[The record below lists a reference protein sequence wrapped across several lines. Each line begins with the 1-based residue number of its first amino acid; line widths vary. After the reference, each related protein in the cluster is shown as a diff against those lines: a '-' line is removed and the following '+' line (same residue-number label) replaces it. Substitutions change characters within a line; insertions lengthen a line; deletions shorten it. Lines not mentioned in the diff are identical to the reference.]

1 MFDNLTKFNGNAGA
15 TSENVSRCEDSLSST
30 LPEDYLA
37 FLKLFNGGEGYVG
50 GDAYVMLWSTDEIV
64 QFNRE
69 YEVSEYCPE
78 LLLIGS
84 NGGGEAYA
92 FDRRSK
98 PWHVVQVP
106 FVGMEYGLC
115 EDMGR
120 TFTEFM
126 ERLARKDAN
135 A

>member
-1 MFDNLTKFNGNAGA
+1 MFDNLTEFNGNARA
-15 TSENVSRCEDSLSST
+15 TNENVSRCEESLRLT
-30 LPEDYLA
+30 LPDDYVA

-50 GDAYVMLWSTDEIV
+50 GDAYVMLWSTDELV
-64 QFNRE
+64 QFNFE

-92 FDRRSK
+92 FDRRSA

-115 EDMGR
+115 EDVGK